1 MLWGLNHEDYIVFGA
16 SVLMFGPVERWGDTC
31 MLNKDKQMK
40 TEVKSKKCREERS
53 TESCHAILETSF
65 NWNVECQDFQLTERG
80 RFLLA
85 LSV

>member
-40 TEVKSKKCREERS
+40 TEVKSKNLQNSQVQRRTQHRELPR
-53 TESCHAILETSF
+53 HIG
-65 NWNVECQDFQLTERG
+65 NIV
-80 RFLLA
+80 
-85 LSV
+85 